1 MIAEMID
8 ADQEHNIYTLWD
20 QPRLILFVYM
30 HFLMTQSYYTLLF
43 YKQSSKSS

>member
-8 ADQEHNIYTLWD
+8 ADQELNIYTLWD
-20 QPRLILFVYM
+20 LPGLILFVYM
-30 HFLMTQSYYTLLF
+30 HFLMPQSYYTLLF

>member
-8 ADQEHNIYTLWD
+8 ADQELNIYTLWD
-20 QPRLILFVYM
+20 LPRLILFVYM
-30 HFLMTQSYYTLLF
+30 HFLMTQSYYALLF

>member
-20 QPRLILFVYM
+20 LPRLILFVYM

>member
-20 QPRLILFVYM
+20 LPRLILFVYM
-30 HFLMTQSYYTLLF
+30 HFLMTQSSYTLLF
-43 YKQSSKSS
+43 YNQSSTSS